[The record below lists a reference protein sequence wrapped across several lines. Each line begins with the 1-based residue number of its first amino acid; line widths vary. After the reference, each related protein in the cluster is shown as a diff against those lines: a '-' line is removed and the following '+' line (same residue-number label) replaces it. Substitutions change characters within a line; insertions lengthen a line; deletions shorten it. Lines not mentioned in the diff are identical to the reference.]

1 MNCEEV
7 IQAIATAMD
16 VPGLRLD
23 ENGCA
28 RLRIDDSIDLNFE
41 ASASSHLLHVY
52 SALGAVPTRNRERSF
67 EQLLGANLFGA
78 DTGGATLAI
87 DAEFDEIVL
96 CTDVGNHGWTSELIM
111 SRLER
116 FIEAALVWQERFAAI
131 RAEAEAE
138 AADALVAPHTPAVA
152 GGPGF
157 LQA

>member
-7 IQAIATAMD
+7 IQAIAIAMD

-23 ENGCA
+23 EHGCA

-41 ASASSHLLHVY
+41 ASGGSHLLHVY
-52 SALGAVPTRNRERSF
+52 STLGPVPTHNRERSF
-67 EQLLGANLFGA
+67 EQLLNANLFGA

-96 CTDVGNHGWTSELIM
+96 CTDIGNHGWTSELIM
-111 SRLER
+111 SRLQR
-116 FIEAALVWQERFAAI
+116 FIDAALAWQERFAER
-131 RAEAEAE
+131 RAEAAADEGAQE
-138 AADALVAPHTPAVA
+138 AAGLAR
-152 GGPGF
+152 PGSPGL